1 MKLPP
6 SVCIRS
12 DTHDC
17 VSGQL
22 IEHARRLAGLTQTD
36 LAELAGTSRPTL
48 SAYESGRKSPTLAT
62 AERILTVAGFTLS
75 VDPTVEFHL
84 HHTERG
90 RPFYVANRLWRLPV
104 ERAMA
109 TVVLP
114 LHLNW
119 STTGQQFDMRNRR
132 QRARCYENVLTEGDG
147 REIYSYIDGILLADL
162 WPDLVLPK
170 VIAREWSQVI
180 ERQSL

>member
-1 MKLPP
+1 MAG
-6 SVCIRS
+6 
-12 DTHDC
+12 H
-17 VSGQL
+17 L
-22 IEHARRLAGLTQTD
+22 IENARRLAGLTQAE

-48 SAYESGRKSPTLAT
+48 SAYESDRKSPTLAT
-62 AERILTVAGFTLS
+62 AERILEVAGFSLS
-75 VDPTVEFHL
+75 LDPAIEF
-84 HHTERG
+84 TEHFTNER

>member
-1 MKLPP
+1 M
-6 SVCIRS
+6 
-12 DTHDC
+12 
-17 VSGQL
+17 SGQL
-22 IEHARRLAGLTQTD
+22 IEHARRLAGLTQAD

-75 VDPTVEFHL
+75 LDPAVEFTEHL
-84 HHTERG
+84 TKHR

-104 ERAMA
+104 DQALA

-119 STTGQQFDMRNRR
+119 STTGQQFDLRNRR
-132 QRARCYENVLTEGDG
+132 QRLHCYEILLREGDG
-147 REIYSYIDGILLADL
+147 RDIMTYIDGALLSDL
-162 WPDLVLPK
+162 WSEVYLPQEIK
-170 VIAREWSQVI
+170 IAWTALI
-180 ERQSL
+180 ENGQQ

>member
-1 MKLPP
+1 M
-6 SVCIRS
+6 
-12 DTHDC
+12 
-17 VSGQL
+17 SGQL

-75 VDPTVEFHL
+75 LDPAVEFQL

-132 QRARCYENVLTEGDG
+132 QRLHCYEILLREGDG
-147 REIYSYIDGILLADL
+147 RDIMTIVDGALLIDV
-162 WPDLVLPK
+162 WPDIHLPR
-170 VIAREWSQVI
+170 VIKDAWTRLIDEGQ
-180 ERQSL
+180 Q

>member
-1 MKLPP
+1 M
-6 SVCIRS
+6 
-12 DTHDC
+12 
-17 VSGQL
+17 SGQL

-75 VDPTVEFHL
+75 LDPAVEFQL

-132 QRARCYENVLTEGDG
+132 QRLHCYEILLREGDG
-147 REIYSYIDGILLADL
+147 RDIMTFVDGALLIDV
-162 WPDLVLPK
+162 WPDVHLPR
-170 VIAREWSQVI
+170 VIKDAWTRLIDEGHQ
-180 ERQSL
+180 